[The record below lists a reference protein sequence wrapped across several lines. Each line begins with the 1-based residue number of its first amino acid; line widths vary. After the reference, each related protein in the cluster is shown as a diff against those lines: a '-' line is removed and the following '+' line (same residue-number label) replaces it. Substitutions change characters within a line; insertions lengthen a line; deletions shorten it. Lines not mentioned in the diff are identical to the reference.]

1 MSDILQFHDS
11 SANVKPGKGNGETA
25 ADLSRY
31 SELSKITNWR
41 RSLSKKENLDTIL
54 PLTQD
59 AQLWNSGPNG
69 RGPKQRATDLEERRR
84 ELVVPEELQQNSE
97 AHVDSAAEQQNSE
110 AQRNVS
116 VATEMDSPAPA
127 PVPAEEK
134 QTKSKKT
141 PKSKKNVE
149 PTPVTQT
156 TEIPTS
162 TLGGVP
168 EGAIAS
174 VAPRQTTASASTET
188 DGPAETS
195 ESSLRYCPVCE
206 NYLYMKVDGEDQQL
220 WRDCRKCGFREKDN
234 KGGLVME
241 MMIQERSAEGYK
253 ILLNEFTR
261 KDPRLPHIRKN
272 ITCPN
277 VACDSNRGG
286 HDPDVI
292 YIKYDVVNLMYLYIC
307 DICGE
312 QWHSRSRN

>member
-1 MSDILQFHDS
+1 MSDILQFHDT

-25 ADLSRY
+25 ADLGRY
-31 SELSKITNWR
+31 SDLAKIVNWR
-41 RSLSKKENLDTIL
+41 RSLSKKTDLDTIL
-54 PLTQD
+54 PLTHD

-69 RGPKQRATDLEERRR
+69 RGPKQRATELEERRR
-84 ELVVPEELQQNSE
+84 GLLVSVNSEAEQQNSE
-97 AHVDSAAEQQNSE
+97 AHVDSAARQQNSE

-116 VATEMDSPAPA
+116 VSTEMDSPVTAT
-127 PVPAEEK
+127 PVEEK
-134 QTKSKKT
+134 QVKSKKT

-149 PTPVTQT
+149 STPVTQS
-156 TEIPTS
+156 TS

-168 EGAIAS
+168 EGALAS
-174 VAPRQTTASASTET
+174 PSALPSTREQTSET

-206 NYLYMKVDGEDQQL
+206 NYLYTQVDGEDHEL
-220 WRDCRKCGFREKDN
+220 WRNCRKCGFKEKDN

-272 ITCPN
+272 IACPN